1 MKTIKMIIVVFL
13 FIGCSNSKK
22 EKEQI
27 SNVESEKNANEL
39 ISHLTKYAIENDTE
53 KIALLSIMHGIDK
66 DTIKYILTDYST
78 ATQEFNYEKKQKLDF
93 IKIIDSISTK
103 YKINKKEAAKVISD
117 YQYKFKEESNSE
129 ESNSEESSYEE

>member
-1 MKTIKMIIVVFL
+1 MKIIKIIIVVFL

-27 SNVESEKNANEL
+27 SDAERDKDINEF
-39 ISHLTKYAIENDTE
+39 ISGFAKHSIENDTE
-53 KIALLSIMHGIDK
+53 KLALLSIMHGIDK

-93 IKIIDSISTK
+93 IKIIDSISAK
-103 YKINKKEAAKVISD
+103 YKITKKEAAKVISD
-117 YQYKFKEESNSE
+117 YQYKFKEESNNE

>member
-1 MKTIKMIIVVFL
+1 MIIVVFL